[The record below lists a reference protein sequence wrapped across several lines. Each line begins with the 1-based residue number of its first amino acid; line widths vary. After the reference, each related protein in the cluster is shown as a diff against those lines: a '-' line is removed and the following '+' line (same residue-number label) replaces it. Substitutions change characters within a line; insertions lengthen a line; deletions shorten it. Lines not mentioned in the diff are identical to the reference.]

1 MADSNEVEKAPSAGT
16 DPLKIYCWIFV
27 VLVLLLTGLLFWR
40 RSDRK
45 AIEAA
50 NAAGEK
56 WLKARYNESE
66 DRPDDIPNL
75 AFEVE
80 QYAEAFEVAGGE
92 ADARISA
99 ERMDQMATKS
109 GMVRMSAR
117 GSTVDPNTSRG
128 YQTISETYEF
138 QPATLENLIT
148 LAYNVDNSRYRVMEM
163 EFKLLSEKEGNNA
176 PPFHKIGRST
186 MKVAMRT
193 AIRRG
198 E

>member
-1 MADSNEVEKAPSAGT
+1 MAASDAKAPSAGT
-16 DPLKIYCWIFV
+16 DPLKIYCWIFLLLV
-27 VLVLLLTGLLFWR
+27 VLLPVLLLWR

-45 AIEAA
+45 AMEAA
-50 NAAGEK
+50 NVAGQK
-56 WLKARYNESE
+56 WLESSMNTAE
-66 DRPDDIPNL
+66 DRPNDIPGL

-80 QYAEAFEVAGGE
+80 QYAEAFEMSGGE

-99 ERMDQMATKS
+99 ERMEQLITKAGMSRS
-109 GMVRMSAR
+109 GVRAQP
-117 GSTVDPNTSRG
+117 VDPNVSRG
-128 YQTISETYEF
+128 YQTISEIYEF
-138 QPATLENLIT
+138 HPSTLENLIT
-148 LAYNVDNSRYRVMEM
+148 LAYNVDNTTRYRVMEM
-163 EFKLLSEKEGNNA
+163 DFKMLSDKEGNNA

>member
-1 MADSNEVEKAPSAGT
+1 MAASDAKAPSAGT

-27 VLVLLLTGLLFWR
+27 LLVVLLTVLLFWR

-45 AIEAA
+45 AMEAA
-50 NAAGEK
+50 NVAGRA
-56 WLKARYNESE
+56 WLEESDNKAE
-66 DRPDDIPNL
+66 DRPNDIPRL

-80 QYAEAFEVAGGE
+80 QYAEAFEMSGGE

-99 ERMDQMATKS
+99 ERMEQLITKAGMARI
-109 GMVRMSAR
+109 GVRAQP
-117 GSTVDPNTSRG
+117 VDPNASRG
-128 YQTISETYEF
+128 YQTISEIYEF
-138 QPATLENLIT
+138 GPSTLENLVT
-148 LAYNVDNSRYRVMEM
+148 LAYNVDNTTRYRVMEM
-163 EFKLLSEKEGNNA
+163 NFKMLSEKEGNNA